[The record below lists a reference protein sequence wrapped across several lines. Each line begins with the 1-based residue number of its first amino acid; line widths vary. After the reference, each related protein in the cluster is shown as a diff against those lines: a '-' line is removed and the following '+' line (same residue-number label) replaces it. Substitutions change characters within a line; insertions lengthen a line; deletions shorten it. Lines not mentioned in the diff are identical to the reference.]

1 MQLKLDFSRVTA
13 AALSDEK
20 KIDLISFRVTEKLKS
35 DLAYVAQAK
44 GLDLSALV
52 YEYVV
57 KCYVEDLK
65 EILLVQSKGN
75 VTVRDLLKKD

>member
-20 KIDLISFRVTEKLKS
+20 KIDLISFRVTEKLKT
-35 DLAYVAQAK
+35 DLASVAQAK
-44 GLDLSALV
+44 GTDLSSLV
-52 YEYVV
+52 MEYVV
-57 KCYVEDLK
+57 KGYLEDLK
-65 EILLVQSKGN
+65 EILLIQAKGN